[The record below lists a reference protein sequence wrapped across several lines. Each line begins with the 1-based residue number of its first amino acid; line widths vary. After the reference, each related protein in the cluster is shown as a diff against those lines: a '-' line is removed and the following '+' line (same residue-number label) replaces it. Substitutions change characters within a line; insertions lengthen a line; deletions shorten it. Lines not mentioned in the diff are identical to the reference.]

1 MYCICR
7 EAYFHE
13 DIKSMMNIL
22 WQTAA
27 AVANGTIEKCKL
39 KFFEMRSTKC
49 NENSLF
55 AENKLCELYNLHS
68 ENKGL
73 TCGEGLMPG
82 EILNSSCL
90 NIFWKRLFE
99 VVFILKGN

>member
-55 AENKLCELYNLHS
+55 AENKLCELYNLIAKI
-68 ENKGL
+68 KGL
-73 TCGEGLMPG
+73 PVVKGLCL
-82 EILNSSCL
+82 EKSST
-90 NIFWKRLFE
+90 RP
-99 VVFILKGN
+99 V